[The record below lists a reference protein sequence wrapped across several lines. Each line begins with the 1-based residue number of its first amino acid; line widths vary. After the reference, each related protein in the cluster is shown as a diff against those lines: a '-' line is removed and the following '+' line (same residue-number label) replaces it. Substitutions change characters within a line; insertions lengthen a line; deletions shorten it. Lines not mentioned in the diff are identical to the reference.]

1 MHLHASQQMMMS
13 QQMKLA
19 PRMIQ
24 SMQILQLPMLALQ
37 ERIEQELAENI
48 VLEQVERRD
57 EPPETP
63 EPSESNGIEEPPAR
77 DLDQRELNAGSDD
90 DNASDFE
97 RLNEISKE
105 WPDDNYTSGSTPSA
119 SRVAED
125 GDRHLDMM
133 ANAESRPQSL
143 HDYLIEQFAYFDLTS
158 ELRQFG
164 EYLIYNLD
172 HNGRLPASLPEIVQ
186 VYGRSI
192 TLDDAE
198 SVLSLIQKLDPPGVG
213 ARDLKECLLLQ
224 LRPTTPL
231 RDILHTLISQHL
243 DDVLQNRLP
252 LIERKTGYSID
263 TIRAAIEQLSTFDP
277 FPGTKFESQTA
288 EHIVPELRI
297 DRNDEGKYVVEI
309 LNEYVPQLR
318 ISRSYQNMLESTNDS
333 STKEFIKK
341 RIDSAKW
348 LIDAIEQRYNTL
360 RKVAQAT
367 VDHQTA
373 FLDNGPEHL
382 VPLKMQQIADI
393 VGVHVTT
400 VSRAVDDKYVITPRG
415 ILPLKR
421 FFIGGTTTDDG
432 EEIAWDVI
440 RIHLK
445 ELIEQEDKK
454 SPLSDD
460 AIAEALAKQGYPLKR
475 RTVTKYRKILNIP
488 SSRQRREY

>member
-48 VLEQVERRD
+48 VLEQVERR
-57 EPPETP
+57 
-63 EPSESNGIEEPPAR
+63 EEPPDPVDSNGSEELPQR
-77 DLDQRELNAGSDD
+77 DLEQRELVAGSDD
-90 DNASDFE
+90 NNASDFE
-97 RLNEISKE
+97 RLDEISKE
-105 WPDDNYTSGSTPSA
+105 WPDDSYASGSMPSA
-119 SRVAED
+119 SRMQEA

-143 HDYLIEQFAYFDLTS
+143 HDYLIEQFAYFDVTP

-192 TLDDAE
+192 SLPDAE
-198 SVLSLIQKLDPPGVG
+198 QILSLIQKLEPAGVG
-213 ARDLKECLLLQ
+213 SRDLKECLLLQ

-243 DDVLQNRLP
+243 EDVLQNRLP

-277 FPGTKFESQTA
+277 FPGTRFESQTS
-288 EHIVPELRI
+288 EHIIPELRI
-297 DRNDEGKYVVEI
+297 DKNDEGKYVVEI

-318 ISRSYQNMLESTNDS
+318 ISRNYQRMLENTKDA

-348 LIDAIEQRYNTL
+348 LIDAIQQRYNTL

-367 VDHQTA
+367 IDHQTA
-373 FLDNGPEHL
+373 FLDSGPEHL

-400 VSRAVDDKYVITPRG
+400 VSRAVDDKYIITPRG
-415 ILPLKR
+415 IFPLKR

-445 ELIEQEDKK
+445 ELINKEDKK
-454 SPLSDD
+454 TPLSDD
-460 AIAEALAKQGYPLKR
+460 AIADALAKQGYPLKR

>member
-1 MHLHASQQMMMS
+1 
-13 QQMKLA
+13 
-19 PRMIQ
+19 
-24 SMQILQLPMLALQ
+24 LQ

-48 VLEQVERRD
+48 VLEQVERRE
-57 EPPETP
+57 EPPEPVET
-63 EPSESNGIEEPPAR
+63 GVIDEPPAR
-77 DLDQRELNAGSDD
+77 ELEQRELVAGSEDN
-90 DNASDFE
+90 NASDFE
-97 RLNEISKE
+97 RLDEISKE
-105 WPDDNYTSGSTPSA
+105 WPEDNYTSGSMPSA
-119 SRVAED
+119 NRVQED

-143 HDYLIEQFAYFDLTS
+143 HDYLIEQFAYFDVS
-158 ELRQFG
+158 PELRQFG

-192 TLDDAE
+192 TLADAE
-198 SVLSLIQKLDPPGVG
+198 QILSLIQRLEPSGVG

-231 RDILHTLISQHL
+231 REILYTLISQHL

-277 FPGTKFESQTA
+277 FPGTRFESQTS
-288 EHIVPELRI
+288 EHIIPELRV
-297 DRNDEGKYVVEI
+297 DKNEEGKYVVEI

-318 ISRSYQNMLESTNDS
+318 ISKSYQRMLEHTSDA

-367 VDHQTA
+367 IDHQTA
-373 FLDNGPEHL
+373 FLDSGPEHL

-400 VSRAVDDKYVITPRG
+400 VSRAVDDKYIITPRG
-415 ILPLKR
+415 IFPLKR

-440 RIHLK
+440 RIRLK
-445 ELIEQEDKK
+445 ELIDQEDKK
-454 SPLSDD
+454 NPLSDD

>member
-1 MHLHASQQMMMS
+1 
-13 QQMKLA
+13 
-19 PRMIQ
+19 
-24 SMQILQLPMLALQ
+24 MLALQ

-57 EPPETP
+57 EPPEVQASTAV
-63 EPSESNGIEEPPAR
+63 EEPPVR
-77 DLDQRELNAGSDD
+77 DLEQRELVAGSDEN
-90 DNASDFE
+90 NASDFE
-97 RLNEISKE
+97 RLDEISKE
-105 WPDDNYTSGSTPSA
+105 WPDDNYLPGSTQSA
-119 SRVAED
+119 SRMQEA

-133 ANAESRPQSL
+133 ANTESRPQSL
-143 HDYLIEQFAYFDLTS
+143 HEYLVEQFAYFDITP

-164 EYLIYNLD
+164 EYLIHNLD

-192 TLDDAE
+192 SLPEAE
-198 SVLSLIQKLDPPGVG
+198 QILSLIQKLEPAGVG

-224 LRPTTPL
+224 LGPTTPL

-263 TIRAAIEQLSTFDP
+263 TIRAAIEQLSTLDP
-277 FPGTKFESQTA
+277 FPGTRFESQTA
-288 EHIVPELRI
+288 EHIIPELRV
-297 DRNDEGKYVVEI
+297 DKNEEGKYVVEI

-318 ISRSYQNMLESTNDS
+318 ISRSYQKMLENTSDS

-367 VDHQTA
+367 IDHQTA

-382 VPLKMQQIADI
+382 VPLKMQQIATI

-400 VSRAVDDKYVITPRG
+400 VSRAVDDKYIITPRG
-415 ILPLKR
+415 IFPLKR
-421 FFIGGTTTDDG
+421 FFIGGTKTDEG
-432 EEIAWDVI
+432 EDIAWDVI
-440 RIHLK
+440 RIRLK
-445 ELIEQEDKK
+445 ELIEKEDK
-454 SPLSDD
+454 SDPLSDD
-460 AIAEALAKQGYPLKR
+460 AIADALAKQGYPLKR